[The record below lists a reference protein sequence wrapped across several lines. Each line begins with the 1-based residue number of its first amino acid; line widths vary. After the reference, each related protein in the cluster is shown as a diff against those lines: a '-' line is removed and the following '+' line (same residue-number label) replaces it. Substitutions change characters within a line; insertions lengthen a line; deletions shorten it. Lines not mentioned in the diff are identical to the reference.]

1 MVWVL
6 EAVLLGWVLCAAF
19 PDRTARPR
27 LERLLLDCGAGAM
40 IGIGL
45 TSCLFF
51 ILQIPILPV
60 RLLEFALIAWAAYR
74 AARSHTTAKPVTETA
89 PLVAAALI
97 VAVGFATFGMMTAWD
112 ANPHGGWDAWAIW
125 NLRARFLAAGIYSA
139 PLAWSPQ
146 LGSTTHP
153 EYPLLLSAFVAR
165 AWAFSHS
172 LSQAVPIATSYI
184 CWLALVAM
192 VTGGVAALRGRT
204 LGLLAGLVIAASPSL
219 LHEVPMQMADVPLA
233 AYFAGAVVFLLLDR
247 PALAGILAGFAP
259 WTKDEGWLF
268 LLVFLIVS
276 AVFKREY
283 VLRAIAGAL
292 PVTLLAAVFKVW
304 FVRGSS
310 LVSSSVPGVGH
321 RLADPGRYAMV
332 FAAFGRE
339 SIAMRAGWYHP
350 ILPLI
355 ALAVAIGIVRRR
367 EALYCAAVAGTML
380 AGYFA
385 IYLITANDLRWQLG
399 TSLYRLLVQVWPI
412 VVIGVMLTLKDA
424 RAGSPAPR

>member
-6 EAVLLGWVLCAAF
+6 EAVLLGWLLCTAF
-19 PDRTARPR
+19 PDRAARPR

-51 ILQIPILPV
+51 LLRGAGLAAEGVIL
-60 RLLEFALIAWAAYR
+60 AWAAYR
-74 AARSHTTAKPVTETA
+74 VIRGRNASKPAGESA

-97 VAVGFATFGMMTAWD
+97 VTVGTATFGMMSAWD

-139 PLAWSPQ
+139 PLAWSPL

-153 EYPLLLSAFVAR
+153 EYPLILSAFVAR
-165 AWAFSHS
+165 GWALSHS
-172 LSQAVPIATSYI
+172 LSQGVPMATSYL

-204 LGLLAGLVIAASPSL
+204 LGLLAGLVIVASPSL

-247 PALAGILAGFAP
+247 PVLAGILAGFAP

-276 AVFKREY
+276 AVFKRQA
-283 VLRAIAGAL
+283 VLRALAGAL
-292 PVTLLAAVFKVW
+292 PVTLLAAVFKLW
-304 FVRGSS
+304 FAHGSS
-310 LVSSSVPGVGH
+310 LVSSGVPGMAH
-321 RLADPGRYAMV
+321 RLADAGRYGMV
-332 FAAFGRE
+332 LAAFGRE

-355 ALAVAIGIVRRR
+355 ALALTLGIERRR
-367 EALYCAAVAGTML
+367 DALLTFSLAGALL

-385 IYLITANDLRWQLG
+385 VYLITPNDLRWQLG

-412 VVIGVMLTLKDA
+412 VVIGLMLAMKDA